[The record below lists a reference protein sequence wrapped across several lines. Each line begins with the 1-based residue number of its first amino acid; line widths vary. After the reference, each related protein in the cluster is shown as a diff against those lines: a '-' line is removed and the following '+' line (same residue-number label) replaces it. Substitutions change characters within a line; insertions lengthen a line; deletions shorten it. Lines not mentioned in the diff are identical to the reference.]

1 MKYVTT
7 LDLNKNELLNARIQN
22 LSSAPSSP
30 VEGQIYYNTSDHK
43 FYVYN
48 GTTWQALNEEA
59 ITSLTV
65 TAPLSSTGGKTPQI
79 SIPAATSSQDGYM
92 SSTDKAKL
100 DNATSSATANTLIF
114 RDSNG
119 RAKVADPS
127 DNSDIATKGYVD
139 SVAQGLDP
147 KSSVRAATTAAAGNI
162 TLSGLQ
168 TIDGVSL
175 TNGDRVL
182 VKNQTNAAENGIYVA
197 SSSNWTRASDADS
210 WDELVSAFVFVEE
223 GTLNADT
230 SWVCTVD
237 RGGTLGSTAVT
248 WTQFAGPGTYTAGD
262 ALQLSGTQFNVL
274 YDDTTIGKNV
284 DNELYVKNNSIT
296 ATQLADGACLAEIL
310 DDDGHGSLLDAD
322 TIDGIEGTDIVT
334 KSREIVAGD
343 GLSGGGTLAN
353 DITLNVNVDNS
364 SIEISSD
371 SLRVKPGGL
380 TDAHIAAA
388 NKDGAANVP
397 SMRTLGTGSNQAA
410 AGDHT
415 HSNYAKFYAATL
427 SGGDT
432 YEVIT
437 HNLGTR
443 DVIVQIYELNSPYSQ
458 VIADVEHTSTSS
470 ITIRMA
476 NTIPSSTY
484 RVVIMAVQ

>member
-22 LSSAPSSP
+22 LSSAPASA

-48 GTTWQALNEEA
+48 GTTWQILNEEA
-59 ITSLTV
+59 VTNITVS
-65 TAPLSSTGGKTPQI
+65 APLNSTGGKTPLI

-92 SSTDKAKL
+92 PSADKAKL
-100 DNATSSATANTLIF
+100 DNATSSVVANTLVL

-119 RAKVADPS
+119 RVKVSDPS
-127 DNSDIATKGYVD
+127 DTSDIATKGYVD

-147 KSSVRAATTAAAGNI
+147 KASVRAATTEDI

-175 TNGDRVL
+175 INGDRVL
-182 VKNQTNAAENGIYVA
+182 VKNQTNATENGIYIA
-197 SSSNWTRASDADS
+197 SSSNWVRADDANS
-210 WDELVSAFVFVEE
+210 WDKLVSAFVFVEE
-223 GTLNADT
+223 GSRNADT
-230 SWVCTVD
+230 SWVCVAD
-237 RGGTLGSTAVT
+237 RGGTLGSTDIT

-284 DNELYVKNNSIT
+284 DNKLYVKNNSIT
-296 ATQLADGACLAEIL
+296 ATQLADGACLTEIL

-322 TIDGIEGTDIVT
+322 TIDGIEGADIVT

-353 DITLNVNVDNS
+353 DVTLNVNVDNS

-388 NKDGAANVP
+388 NKDGAVNVP

-427 SGGDT
+427 SGGNT
-432 YEVIT
+432 YEVVT

-458 VIADVEHTSTSS
+458 VIADVEHTSTDSV
-470 ITIRMA
+470 TIRMA